1 MRLFKLNVRHWGN
14 LHAPVASG
22 WPTSAEGKVLSSFQV
37 FDCKSLWRIKIQS
50 CGLTSNHIQYL
61 LRCFCFCFF
70 FLRVYMFVLIPFRV
84 RSRSRIVVLDRLTSV
99 LESYETAG
107 GVSLL
112 ELKGISGCIN
122 FRTSQCFNRQPL
134 LLFLSR

>member
-37 FDCKSLWRIKIQS
+37 FDCKSLWRIEIQS

-61 LRCFCFCFF
+61 LCFSLVCVIV
-70 FLRVYMFVLIPFRV
+70 RVCLCVRV
-84 RSRSRIVVLDRLTSV
+84 RVRVRAL
-99 LESYETAG
+99 
-107 GVSLL
+107 
-112 ELKGISGCIN
+112 
-122 FRTSQCFNRQPL
+122 P
-134 LLFLSR
+134 FLSQEPEEDGSEG